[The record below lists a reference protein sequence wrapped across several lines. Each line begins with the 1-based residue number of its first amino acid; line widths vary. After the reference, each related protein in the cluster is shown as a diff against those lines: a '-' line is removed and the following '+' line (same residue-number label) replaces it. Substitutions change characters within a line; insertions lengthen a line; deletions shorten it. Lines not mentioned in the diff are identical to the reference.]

1 MDLIKLLILGMLVM
15 HGIGHITG
23 FLTSWTK
30 IHMGFTDNPW
40 IFSKNVHLNSPIGK
54 VVGLA
59 WLAALICFL
68 VAAFGLFT
76 GQPYWMNFAVI
87 AAICSLLVILPWPRT
102 VVPGALYGG
111 TLANLFILVMAFGPW
126 KEFFLALAK

>member
-15 HGIGHITG
+15 HGIGHVTG
-23 FLTSWTK
+23 FLTAWTK
-30 IHMGFTDNPW
+30 IPMGFRDNPW
-40 IFSKNVHLNSPIGK
+40 IFSKSVRLGSPIGK
-54 VVGLA
+54 VVGLI
-59 WLAALICFL
+59 WLVAMISFL

-76 GQPYWMNFAVI
+76 NQAYWMDFAVV
-87 AAICSLLVILPWPRT
+87 AAICSLMVILPWPNT

-126 KEFFLALAK
+126 REYFLALSR

>member
-23 FLTSWTK
+23 FLTAWTK
-30 IHMGFTDNPW
+30 IQMGFSDRPW
-40 IFSKNVHLNSPIGK
+40 IFSKSVVMRSTIGK
-54 VVGLA
+54 VFGVI
-59 WLAALICFL
+59 WLVAMICFL
-68 VAAFGLFT
+68 IAAFGLFT
-76 GQPYWMNFAVI
+76 GQAYWMNFAVV

-111 TLANLFILVMAFGPW
+111 TLANIFILVMAFGPW
-126 KEFFLALAK
+126 KDIFLALAN

>member
-23 FLTSWTK
+23 FLTAWTK
-30 IHMGFTDNPW
+30 IPMGFSDQPW
-40 IFSKNVHLNSPIGK
+40 IFTKSVRMNSPIGK
-54 VVGLA
+54 VFGMV
-59 WLAALICFL
+59 WLVAMICFL
-68 VAAFGLFT
+68 IAAFGLFT
-76 GQPYWMNFAVI
+76 GQPYWMDFAVV
-87 AAICSLLVILPWPRT
+87 AAICSLCVILPWART

-126 KEFFLALAK
+126 KESFLALAK